1 MAEAISSTSS
11 TTTTSTEGTGQ
22 TLNPSSVLDKD
33 AFMKLFLAELQHQDP
48 TDPMDTEKM
57 ITQTANL
64 TTVESM
70 ENVQKSINN
79 LVSTF
84 QSTSGMETIGAV
96 GKVADTGLDAFNVTE
111 GGQSIDFELLFET
124 DYARAEV
131 FVFDSTGNIVKKFTV
146 DDGEAGMNSVTWDGT
161 DSSGNPVDA
170 GVYRIEATY
179 KPADD
184 PNGDLVYMTKMGL
197 YPIESV
203 IFGGDEVQVRL
214 GNEYFN
220 FSDIREIMDPL
231 TNKMIV
237 SSSTDDTTTDDTT
250 TEETT
255 TEETTTEETTT
266 EETTTEETT
275 A

>member
-1 MAEAISSTSS
+1 MADAVSSTSNTS
-11 TTTTSTEGTGQ
+11 TTTATTTAAV
-22 TLNPSSVLDKD
+22 NPGSVLDKD
-33 AFMKLFLAELQHQDP
+33 AFMKLFLAELQNQDP
-48 TDPMDTEKM
+48 TDPMDTDKM

-70 ENVQKSINN
+70 ENVQTSISS

-84 QSTSGMETIGAV
+84 QNTAGMETISAV

-111 GGQSIDFELLFET
+111 GGQDIDFELFFET
-124 DYARAEV
+124 DYTQAEV
-131 FVFDSTGNIVKKFTV
+131 YVFDTTGNVVKKFTIE
-146 DDGEAGMNSVTWDGT
+146 DGNEGMNSVTWDGT
-161 DSSGNPVDA
+161 DQNGSPVDA

-179 KPADD
+179 KDADN
-184 PNGDLVYMTKMGL
+184 PTGNEYFMTKLGL

-214 GNEYFN
+214 GNEYYN
-220 FSDIREIMDPL
+220 FSDIVEIMEPMS
-231 TNKMIV
+231 NKYTTA
-237 SSSTDDTTTDDTT
+237 SSSST

-255 TEETTTEETTT
+255 TEETTEETS
-266 EETTTEETT
+266 EETT